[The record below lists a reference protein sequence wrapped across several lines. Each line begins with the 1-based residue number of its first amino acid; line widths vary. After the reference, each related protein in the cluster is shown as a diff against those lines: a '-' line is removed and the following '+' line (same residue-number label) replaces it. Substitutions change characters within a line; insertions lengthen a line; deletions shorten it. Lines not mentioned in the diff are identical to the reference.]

1 MKWNIDRKH
10 HTFVIVFDSVEE
22 AEMMMKNFSNNWDS
36 DCDGLRYRL
45 DLESV
50 FVCGTMFCVYAEPWS
65 ETAIQWDDKEY
76 GINQFEEF
84 LRKCATGD
92 CKS

>member
-1 MKWNIDRKH
+1 MNWNIDCKH
-10 HTFVIVFDSVEE
+10 HTFVIEFDTVEE
-22 AEMMMKNFSNNWDS
+22 AKTMMKNFSNNWDS
-36 DCDGLRYRL
+36 DRDGLRYRL

-50 FVCGTMFCVYAEPWS
+50 FVCNTMFCVYVEPWS
-65 ETAIQWDDKEY
+65 NTAIPWDNKEY

-92 CKS
+92 CES

>member
-1 MKWNIDRKH
+1 MNWNIDCKH
-10 HTFVIVFDSVEE
+10 HTFIIEFDTVEE
-22 AEMMMKNFSNNWDS
+22 AKTMMKNFSNNWDS
-36 DCDGLRYRL
+36 DRDGLRYRL

-50 FVCGTMFCVYAEPWS
+50 FVCNTMFCVYVEPWS
-65 ETAIQWDDKEY
+65 NTAIPWDNKEY

-92 CKS
+92 CES

>member
-10 HTFVIVFDSVEE
+10 HTFVIDFDSKEE
-22 AEMMMKNFSNNWDS
+22 AETMMKNFSNNWDS
-36 DCDGLRYRL
+36 DRDGLRYRL

-50 FVCGTMFCVYAEPWS
+50 FVCNTMFCVYVEPWS
-65 ETAIQWDDKEY
+65 ETAIPWDNKEY

-92 CKS
+92 CES

>member
-10 HTFVIVFDSVEE
+10 HTFVIDFDSKEE
-22 AEMMMKNFSNNWDS
+22 TETMMKNFSNNWDS
-36 DCDGLRYRL
+36 DRDGLRYRL

-50 FVCGTMFCVYAEPWS
+50 FVCGTMFCVYVEPWS
-65 ETAIQWDDKEY
+65 ETAIPWDDKEY

-92 CKS
+92 CES

>member
-1 MKWNIDRKH
+1 MKWNFDSKH
-10 HTFVIVFDSVEE
+10 HTFVIEFDSKEE
-22 AEMMMKNFSNNWDS
+22 AETMMKNFSELWDS
-36 DCDGLRYRL
+36 DRDGLHYRL

-50 FVCGTMFCVYAEPWS
+50 FVCGTMFCVYVEPWS
-65 ETAIQWDDKEY
+65 KAAIPWDDKEF
-76 GINQFEEF
+76 GVNQFEQF

>member
-10 HTFVIVFDSVEE
+10 HTFVIVFDTVEE
-22 AEMMMKNFSNNWDS
+22 AETMMKNFSENWDS
-36 DCDGLRYRL
+36 DRGGLYYRL

-50 FVCGTMFCVYAEPWS
+50 FVCGTMFCVYVEPWS
-65 ETAIQWDDKEY
+65 KTAIPWDDKDY

-84 LRKCATGD
+84 LKKCATGD

>member
-10 HTFVIVFDSVEE
+10 HTFVIDFDSKEE
-22 AEMMMKNFSNNWDS
+22 AETMMKNFSELWDS
-36 DCDGLRYRL
+36 DRDGLRYRL

-50 FVCGTMFCVYAEPWS
+50 FVCGTMFCVYVEPWS
-65 ETAIQWDDKEY
+65 NTAIPWDNKEY

-92 CKS
+92 CES

>member
-10 HTFVIVFDSVEE
+10 HTFVIEFNTVEE
-22 AEMMMKNFSNNWDS
+22 AETMMKNFSNNWDS
-36 DCDGLRYRL
+36 DRDGLRYRL

-50 FVCGTMFCVYAEPWS
+50 FVCGTMFCVYVEPWS
-65 ETAIQWDDKEY
+65 ETALPWDDKEY